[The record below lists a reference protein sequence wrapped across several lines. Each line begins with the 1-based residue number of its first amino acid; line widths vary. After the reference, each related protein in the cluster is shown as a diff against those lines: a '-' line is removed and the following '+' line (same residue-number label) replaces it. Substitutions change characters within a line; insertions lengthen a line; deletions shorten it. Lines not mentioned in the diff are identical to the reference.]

1 MHPRQLWV
9 AASML
14 VFVAGVGCGGGGTE
28 TPSTTAPAATPAAG
42 GGQRVDESKA
52 STIMGRI
59 AYEGEA
65 PKPEMQKLSADPVCV
80 RENKGA
86 TRESDAF
93 VVSDGGLEHVFV
105 YVKDGLG
112 NYTFDPPSG
121 AVMLDQAGCR
131 YEPHVFGVR
140 VGQTLTIRNSDPT
153 LHNVHA
159 TPKVN
164 SEFNT
169 GQPVQGM
176 TNDFVFT
183 APEVMVPF
191 KCDVHGWMHAYAGV
205 VNHPYFATSGSGG
218 KFEIKGL
225 PAGKYTFE
233 AWHEKLGPQ
242 TQEVTVGESE
252 TKEVTFTFKQTT

>member
-1 MHPRQLWV
+1 
-9 AASML
+9 ML
-14 VFVAGVGCGGGGTE
+14 VFVAGIGCGGGTSE
-28 TPSTTAPAATPAAG
+28 TPSTPAPAAAPAAGG

-52 STIMGRI
+52 STIMGKI
-59 AYEGEA
+59 VLEGPA

-86 TRESDAF
+86 TRESDSF

-105 YVKDGLG
+105 YIKDGLG
-112 NYTFDPPSG
+112 SYTFDAPAA
-121 AVMLDQAGCR
+121 AVTLDQHGCR
-131 YEPHVFGVR
+131 YQPHVFGIR
-140 VGQTLTIRNSDPT
+140 VGQTLTIKNSDPT

-159 TPKVN
+159 TPKLN

-183 APEVMVPF
+183 AAEVMVPF

-205 VNHPYFATSGSGG
+205 VAHPYFATSAAGG
-218 KFEIKGL
+218 KFEMKSV
-225 PAGKYTFE
+225 PAGKYTIE

-252 TKEVTFTFKQTT
+252 TKEVTFTFKSTT